1 MTCFFKCRFYIYLA
15 LLIFF
20 KKCFN
25 LWYDLSSAYVTN
37 VFTFQKKLLFSFK
50 GTRFP
55 LSGWAQSTC
64 ARNYILVQN
73 LGVTLFKRCDHCI
86 PSWGSWAHFP
96 DLQYFHVCLVW
107 CYLPSYA
114 RRFPKR
120 SLRLEHLAL
129 NCARIDHFAKM
140 RCAGFLYSMLSC
152 FMESLKKEHQV
163 VGLCYVTGF
172 AVT

>member
-1 MTCFFKCRFYIYLA
+1 MTCFLKCSFYIHLV
-15 LLIFF
+15 LIFF
-20 KKCFN
+20 KIRFEQCLRNYCFIP
-25 LWYDLSSAYVTN
+25 SR
-37 VFTFQKKLLFSFK
+37 KKLLCSFK

-73 LGVTLFKRCDHCI
+73 LSVTLFTKCDNCI

-96 DLQYFHVCLVW
+96 DLQSFHVCLVW

-120 SLRLEHLAL
+120 SLRLKPLAL
-129 NCARIDHFAKM
+129 NYARIDHFAKM
-140 RCAGFLYSMLSC
+140 WCVSFLHSVDVVLFYGIS
-152 FMESLKKEHQV
+152 EEHQV
-163 VGLCYVTGF
+163 VGLCYVPRF
-172 AVT
+172 ALT